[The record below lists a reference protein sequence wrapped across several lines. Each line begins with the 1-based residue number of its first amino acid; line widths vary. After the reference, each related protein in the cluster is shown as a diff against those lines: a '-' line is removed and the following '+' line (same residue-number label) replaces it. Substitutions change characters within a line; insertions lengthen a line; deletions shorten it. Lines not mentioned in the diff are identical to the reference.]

1 MFPWTTSRCLILLLA
16 VAFASRVAAAVV
28 VERLR
33 PDGQVCLIAGD
44 ADGYWELAQNLVAG
58 RDYAIHQPPR
68 HVLRMPGFPLLLA
81 LGIEV
86 CGDRLFAIRVLLA
99 AVGTAGCW
107 MVYLL
112 GRELVDE
119 SVGLIAAACA
129 AVSPALT
136 GFSVLLLSETLFGV
150 TLTASLVA
158 VAWMLRIPPG
168 SIGRAWGAAAV
179 TGVLMAVA
187 CFARPSWLLFAP
199 ALVAI
204 AFAARVGHADWL
216 PWRCL
221 VSRGT
226 VLLGAMALCFVPW
239 IVRNYRVTGRF
250 VPTTLWMGPSLY
262 DGLNPHATGESDMR
276 FIEDD
281 GLYRQMSEYQ
291 VDRHYRQAAWEF
303 ARNHPSRAAWL
314 GFVKLWKFWRPW
326 PNPREFRSAAV
337 WIIGGWFLAMVALAV
352 VGMFAPLAGRLS
364 HGWLIVL
371 ALGPILYFAAL
382 HMIFVSSFRY
392 RLPAEYP
399 LCVLTAMGIEAV
411 WRWWHTGRGSVPAA
425 Q

>member
-1 MFPWTTSRCLILLLA
+1 MFRRTTSRCLIVLL
-16 VAFASRVAAAVV
+16 VTAFALRVAAAVV

-33 PDGQVCLIAGD
+33 PAGQVCLIAGD
-44 ADGYWELAQNLVAG
+44 ADGYWELAQRLVAG
-58 RDYAIHQPPR
+58 QDYAIYQPPR
-68 HVLRMPGFPLLLA
+68 YVLRMPGFPLLLA
-81 LGIEV
+81 AGIEIT
-86 CGDRLFAIRVLLA
+86 GGHLLAIRVLLA
-99 AVGTAGCW
+99 AVGTAGCG

-119 SVGLIAAACA
+119 TVGLIAAACA
-129 AVSPALT
+129 AASPALA

-150 TLTASLVA
+150 TLTASLA
-158 VAWMLRIPPG
+158 AAAWMLRLPG
-168 SIGRAWGAAAV
+168 GSTARAWAAAAL
-179 TGVLMAVA
+179 TGFLMAVA

-221 VSRGT
+221 LSRGT

-281 GLYRQMSEYQ
+281 GLYQQMSEYQ
-291 VDRHYRQAAWEF
+291 VDRHYRDAAWKF
-303 ARNHPSRAAWL
+303 AESHPARSAWL
-314 GFVKLWKFWRPW
+314 ALVKLWKFWRPW
-326 PNPREFRSAAV
+326 PNPEQFRSAAV
-337 WIIGGWFLAMVALAV
+337 WIIAAWFVALVALAV
-352 VGMFAPLAGRLS
+352 MGMFASQPARLS
-364 HGWLIVL
+364 RGWLIVL
-371 ALGPILYFAAL
+371 SLGPMVYFSAL
-382 HMIFVSSFRY
+382 HMVFVSSFRY

-399 LCVLTAMGIEAV
+399 LCVLTAVGIDV
-411 WRWWHTGRGSVPAA
+411 IWKRWQAGRGSVPATR
-425 Q
+425 